1 MIHGALSEGR
11 DDKAWETKHSI
22 NMQPTPSQKPILGII
37 LLILAMLLVPFMDA
51 IAKSLSSQ
59 YPVLQ
64 LDWSRFFFH
73 FVFIAPLVLWRHGPK
88 SLVTEK
94 PLLQISRGLL
104 LLACTACFWG
114 AIKFIPLADA
124 IAIIFFDAVIVV
136 GLSVFVLKEQVPKN
150 RWLASGLGLV
160 GVLMIVR
167 PGFEEFHW
175 ASLLALAAST
185 FFALYILSTRFLAGK
200 APPLVTL
207 SYQSVGGFVVMTAIV
222 PFVWVTPTQTD
233 FILMIALAL
242 IGAIGHLLLI
252 RAFEYAEA
260 SLLAPY
266 LYTEIIMQAVLG
278 YWLFGDLPDTWAWV
292 GIFLIMGVGIF
303 LSIATKR
310 AQNPVENH

>member
-1 MIHGALSEGR
+1 
-11 DDKAWETKHSI
+11 
-22 NMQPTPSQKPILGII
+22 MQQPLSQKPILGIT
-37 LLILAMLLVPFMDA
+37 LLILAMFLVPFMDA
-51 IAKSLSSQ
+51 IAKLLSTR

-64 LDWSRFFFH
+64 LVWSRFFFH
-73 FVFIAPLVLWRHGPK
+73 FILIAPLVLWRHGPK
-88 SLVTEK
+88 SFVTEK
-94 PLLQISRGLL
+94 PVLQISRGLL
-104 LLACTACFWG
+104 LLGCTACFWA

-136 GLSVFVLKEQVPKN
+136 GLSAFILKEKVPIN
-150 RWLASGLGLV
+150 RWFASGLGLI

-242 IGAIGHLLLI
+242 IGAVGHLLLI
-252 RAFEYAEA
+252 RAFEFSEA

-278 YWLFGDLPDTWAWV
+278 YWLFGDLPDTWAWI
-292 GIFLIMGVGIF
+292 GILLIIGVGVF
-303 LSIATKR
+303 LSIVTKF
-310 AQNPVENH
+310 AQNAVENQ